1 MLHGRVIEMV
11 RDQHS
16 RQTGLFEKGPRLS
29 SKYKDSGVDIDAAGR
44 ALEGIGKL
52 VRGTFRKEV
61 LSQVGNFG
69 GLFTMPEGLKE
80 PVLVSSI
87 DGVGTKLRLAFM
99 TGRHDTVGED
109 LVNHCVN
116 DILVQGAEPL
126 FFLDYFG
133 CGKLEGNVIE
143 AVVAGMARGCSNNGC
158 ALIGGE
164 TAEMPGFYAEGEYD
178 LAGCIIGAV
187 ERSELITGERIE
199 AGDEIWAFPSSGLH
213 TNGYSLARKIV
224 FEEAGLAAGDEIPG
238 AGGTVAD
245 LLLAVHRSYLPEIR
259 SLRKVADVRGL
270 AHITGGGLID
280 NIPRILPEGTSVEI
294 DTSAWETPPL
304 FRYLAEAGGVDDL
317 EMHRVF
323 NMGIGMVTIVPQGDS
338 GRIPGG
344 DYRWKPFRIGRVT
357 QGAGEVKLA

>member
-1 MLHGRVIEMV
+1 M
-11 RDQHS
+11 
-16 RQTGLFEKGPRLS
+16 S

-44 ALEGIGKL
+44 ALKGIGEL

-116 DILVQGAEPL
+116 DILVQGAEPI

-133 CGKLEGNVIE
+133 CGKLEEGVIE
-143 AVVAGMARGCSNNGC
+143 AVVAGLARGCSSNGC

-164 TAEMPGFYAEGEYD
+164 TAEMPGFYTEGEYD
-178 LAGCIIGAV
+178 LAGCIVGVV
-187 ERSELITGERIE
+187 ERGELITGERIE

-213 TNGYSLARKIV
+213 TNGYSLARHIV
-224 FEEAGLAAGDEIPG
+224 FNDAGLSVGDEIPG
-238 AGGTVAD
+238 AGGSLAD

-259 SLRKVADVRGL
+259 SMRKVVDLRGL

-280 NIPRILPEGTSVEI
+280 NIPRILPEGRSVEI
-294 DTSAWETPPL
+294 DRSAWDTPPL
-304 FRYLAEAGGVDDL
+304 FRYLGETGGVDDL

-323 NMGIGMVTIVPQGDS
+323 NMGIGMVAIVPAADS
-338 GRIPGG
+338 GQVHDG
-344 DYRWKPFRIGRVT
+344 DYRWKPFKIGKVT
-357 QGAGEVKLA
+357 VGSGEVRLV

>member
-1 MLHGRVIEMV
+1 MS
-11 RDQHS
+11 S
-16 RQTGLFEKGPRLS
+16 R
-29 SKYKDSGVDIDAAGR
+29 YKDSGVDIDAAGR
-44 ALEGIGKL
+44 AMKGIGKL
-52 VRGTFRKEV
+52 VRRTFRREV

-69 GLFTMPEGLKE
+69 GLFAMPEGLKD

-133 CGKLEGNVIE
+133 CGKLEGGVIE

-178 LAGCIIGAV
+178 LAGCIIGVV
-187 ERSELITGERIE
+187 ERGELITGERIE
-199 AGDEIWAFPSSGLH
+199 DGDEIWAFPSSGLH
-213 TNGYSLARKIV
+213 TNGYSLASKIV
-224 FEEAGLAAGDEIPG
+224 LEEAGLSPGDEIPG

-245 LLLAVHRSYLPEIR
+245 LLLAVHRSYLPEVR
-259 SLRKVADVRGL
+259 AMRKVADVRGL

-280 NIPRILPEGTSVEI
+280 NIPRVLPEGLGVVI
-294 DTSAWETPPL
+294 DTSSWETPPL
-304 FRYLAEAGGVDDL
+304 FRYFAEKGGVTDL

-323 NMGIGMVTIVPQGDS
+323 NMGIGMVAMVPEADA
-338 GRIPGG
+338 GRIHGG
-344 DYRWKPFRIGRVT
+344 DYCWKPFRIGRVSS
-357 QGAGEVKLA
+357 GADGVELV

>member
-1 MLHGRVIEMV
+1 MR
-11 RDQHS
+11 
-16 RQTGLFEKGPRLS
+16 

-44 ALEGIGKL
+44 ARKGIGEL

-61 LSQVGNFG
+61 LSQIGNFG
-69 GLFTMPEGLKE
+69 GRFTMPEGRRE
-80 PVLVSSI
+80 PVLVASI
-87 DGVGTKLRLAFM
+87 DGGGTKLRRAFM

-133 CGKLEGNVIE
+133 CGKLEGGVIE
-143 AVVAGMARGCSNNGC
+143 AVVAGLARGCSTNGC

-187 ERSELITGERIE
+187 ERRELITGERIVT
-199 AGDEIWAFPSSGLH
+199 GDAVWAFPSSGLH

-224 FEEAGLAAGDEIPG
+224 FEEAGLSTGDEMPG
-238 AGGTVAD
+238 VGGTVAD
-245 LLLAVHRSYLPEIR
+245 LLLEVHRSYLPEVR

-280 NIPRILPEGTSVEI
+280 NIPRILPEGRGVEI
-294 DTSAWETPPL
+294 DLSAWETPPL
-304 FRYLAEAGGVDDL
+304 FRYLAEKGGVEDL

-323 NMGIGMVTIVPQGDS
+323 NMGIGMVAIVPEADS
-338 GRIPGG
+338 GQVPEG
-344 DYRWKPFRIGRVT
+344 DYRWKPFRIGRVSEGT
-357 QGAGEVKLA
+357 GGVELV

>member
-1 MLHGRVIEMV
+1 M
-11 RDQHS
+11 
-16 RQTGLFEKGPRLS
+16 S
-29 SKYKDSGVDIDAAGR
+29 SKYKDSGVDIDAAGK
-44 ALEGIGKL
+44 ALKGIGKL

-133 CGKLEGNVIE
+133 CGKLEGDVIE
-143 AVVAGMARGCSNNGC
+143 AVVAGLARGCGNNGC

-164 TAEMPGFYAEGEYD
+164 TAEMPGFYTEGEYD
-178 LAGCIIGAV
+178 LAGCIIGVV
-187 ERSELITGERIE
+187 ERGKLITGERIE
-199 AGDEIWAFPSSGLH
+199 DGDEIWAFPSSGLH
-213 TNGYSLARKIV
+213 TNGYSLARNIV
-224 FEEAGLAAGDEIPG
+224 FEEAGLSVDDEVPG

-259 SLRKVADVRGL
+259 AMRKVADVRGL

-280 NIPRILPEGTSVEI
+280 NIPRILPEGVGVVI
-294 DTSAWETPPL
+294 DRSTWETPPL
-304 FRYLAEAGGVDDL
+304 FRFFAETGGVEDL

-323 NMGIGMVTIVPQGDS
+323 NMGIGMVAIVPVSDAE
-338 GRIPGG
+338 RVLEG
-344 DYRWKPFRIGRVT
+344 DYRWKPFRIGRVSADAN
-357 QGAGEVKLA
+357 GVELA

>member
-1 MLHGRVIEMV
+1 
-11 RDQHS
+11 
-16 RQTGLFEKGPRLS
+16 LS
-29 SKYKDSGVDIDAAGR
+29 SKYKDSGVDIDAAGK
-44 ALEGIGKL
+44 ALKGIGRL
-52 VRGTFRKEV
+52 VSGTFRSEV

-69 GLFTMPEGLKE
+69 GLFTMPEGLKA

-133 CGKLEGNVIE
+133 CGKLEGEVIE
-143 AVVAGMARGCSNNGC
+143 AVVAGLARGCSSNGC

-164 TAEMPGFYAEGEYD
+164 TAEMPGFYTEGEYD
-178 LAGCIIGAV
+178 LAGCIIGVV
-187 ERSELITGERIE
+187 ERDRLITGEKIE
-199 AGDEIWAFPSSGLH
+199 DGDEIWAFPSSGLH

-224 FEEAGLAAGDEIPG
+224 FEEAGLSVDDEIPG

-245 LLLAVHRSYLPEIR
+245 LLLAVHRSYLPEV
-259 SLRKVADVRGL
+259 SALRKVVDVRGL

-280 NIPRILPEGTSVEI
+280 NIPRILPGGLGAVI
-294 DTSAWETPPL
+294 DRSTWETPAL
-304 FRYLAEAGGVDDL
+304 YGYFAEKGGVGDL

-323 NMGIGMVTIVPQGDS
+323 NMGIGMIAVMSPSEAEKVPT
-338 GRIPGG
+338 G
-344 DYRWKPFRIGRVT
+344 DYRWKPFRIGRVS
-357 QGAGEVKLA
+357 AGTDGVKLV

>member
-1 MLHGRVIEMV
+1 MPVQMICAQYLSRKVI
-11 RDQHS
+11 
-16 RQTGLFEKGPRLS
+16 RLS
-29 SKYKDSGVDIDAAGR
+29 SRYKDSGVDIDAAGR
-44 ALEGIGKL
+44 ALKGIGEL

-109 LVNHCVN
+109 LVNHSVN

-133 CGKLEGNVIE
+133 CGKLEGGVIE

-158 ALIGGE
+158 TLIGGE
-164 TAEMPGFYAEGEYD
+164 TAEMPGFYTEGEYD
-178 LAGCIIGAV
+178 LAGCIVGVV
-187 ERSELITGERIE
+187 ERGELITGERIE
-199 AGDEIWAFPSSGLH
+199 DGDEIWAFPSSGLH
-213 TNGYSLARKIV
+213 TNGYSLARNIV
-224 FEEAGLAAGDEIPG
+224 FEEAGLSVADEIPG

-245 LLLAVHRSYLPEIR
+245 LLLAVHRSYLPEVR
-259 SLRKVADVRGL
+259 ALREVADVRGL

-280 NIPRILPEGTSVEI
+280 NIPRILPEGVGVVIER
-294 DTSAWETPPL
+294 SAWETPPL
-304 FRYLAEAGGVDDL
+304 FKWFAEAGGVDDL

-323 NMGIGMVTIVPQGDS
+323 NMGIGMVAIVPSADS
-338 GRIPGG
+338 EKVPGG
-344 DYRWKPFRIGRVT
+344 EYRWNPFRIGRVSREAS
-357 QGAGEVKLA
+357 GVELG